1 MYWCR
6 SFGVTLWEIVE
17 GGKQPYEHLSDEEV
31 LQSVIQDRLYQLPE
45 PHNKGNV
52 LDLL

>member
-1 MYWCR
+1 M
-6 SFGVTLWEIVE
+6 TLWEIVE
-17 GGKQPYEHLSDEEV
+17 GGKQPYEELSNEEV

-45 PHNKGNV
+45 PRNKGNV

>member
-1 MYWCR
+1 M
-6 SFGVTLWEIVE
+6 E
-17 GGKQPYEHLSDEEV
+17 GGKQPYEELSDEEV

-52 LDLL
+52 LDLM